1 MTVVTTVTT
10 PRATPE
16 VIAEIRG
23 EMARQGVRQQD
34 LAERTGMS
42 LRALRRRFAGEAPL
56 LVGELLAIAE
66 QLDVAPAQLLST
78 ESKTGSRRDHGGSR
92 TPTPPCGR
100 KRARAPER
108 GLSPRY
114 RRAPRGCRPPCPS
127 PRYPRN

>member
-92 TPTPPCGR
+92 TQPPSG
-100 KRARAPER
+100 ER
-108 GLSPRY
+108 NGQWPR
-114 RRAPRGCRPPCPS
+114 
-127 PRYPRN
+127 